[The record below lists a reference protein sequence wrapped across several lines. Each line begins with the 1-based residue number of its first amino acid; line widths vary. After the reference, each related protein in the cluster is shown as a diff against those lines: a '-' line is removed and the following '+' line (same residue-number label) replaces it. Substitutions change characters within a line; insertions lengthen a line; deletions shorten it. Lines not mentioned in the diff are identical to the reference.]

1 MTLPDGVYLGL
12 PMAEYVADPA
22 LSGSAFYHLLTEP
35 GAIAWNSPANPLW
48 DGGESSKGQ
57 LRGSAAHSAILEG
70 LAAYEAAYCVA
81 PQGALK
87 TGEDM
92 SAWLAKAKAAR
103 EDLAGLKISGKV
115 GELRARIEDARRLI
129 AENDELWPVFYDEK
143 IGGRAVLSANDD
155 AFVRILHRFV
165 HSDVDFRR
173 HLTGGLPEVTIV
185 LTREGVRYKCRI
197 DYMTAGGDLD
207 LKTYGRPPNLD
218 SSLKRHLVRQAFY
231 NGAHL
236 QAAHNATMAAHA
248 GALLRSGRL
257 EITNMSQAEPPV
269 FVDAVIRLRDIF
281 ALRAARPPVFRWLFL
296 RMDGPPTGMLIPFR
310 QSDGM
315 YQKAL
320 ADIEHAVTVYQNYVA
335 TCGAGELWFTSA
347 GEQEIDDTDWP
358 LGAWEGKS

>member
-1 MTLPDGVYLGL
+1 MLPNGIYLGL
-12 PMAEYVADPA
+12 PMAEYIADPA

-35 GAIAWNSPANPLW
+35 GALPWNSAANPLW

-92 SAWLAKAKAAR
+92 SAWLARAKAAR

-115 GELRARIEDARRLI
+115 AELRARIEDARRLI
-129 AENDELWPVFYDEK
+129 AEDDDLWPVFYDEK

-165 HSDVDFRR
+165 HNDIDFRR
-173 HLTGGLPEVTIV
+173 HLTGGVPEVAIV

-197 DYMTAGGDLD
+197 DYMTAGCDLD

-236 QAAHNATMAAHA
+236 QAAHNASMAAHA
-248 GALLRSGRL
+248 GALLRDGRL
-257 EITNMSQAEPPV
+257 GIES
-269 FVDAVIRLRDIF
+269 DARMAAVSPDSAIRLRDIF
-281 ALRAARPPVFRWLFL
+281 ALRASRPPVFRWLFL

-310 QSDGM
+310 PSDGM

-320 ADIEHAVTVYQNYVA
+320 ADIEDAVAVYQDYIA
-335 TCGAGELWFTSA
+335 TCGANELWFTSA
-347 GEQEIDDTDWP
+347 GEQEIEDVDWP